1 MKSNSEYLY
10 LHGFNSSDS
19 SLKYERLKKF
29 LHHKDIKII
38 CPNLHFSPAKAI
50 KQIETVIKKKKIVK
64 IIGSSLGGF
73 YAIYFGNKLNIPI
86 IAINPALEP
95 DKSLLNYVGAQK
107 NIYTKKKYIFKKEY
121 LCHLS
126 KIKQSRI
133 KNKKITLLIQSI
145 KDELLPWT
153 HSRNFFKGCKS
164 IFINNG
170 NHGLEDLSNLEYL
183 ACI

>member
-1 MKSNSEYLY
+1 MKSNFEYLY

-19 SLKYERLKKF
+19 SIKYKRLKKF
-29 LHHKDIKII
+29 LSEKNIKII
-38 CPNLHFSPAKAI
+38 CPNLHYCPLTAI
-50 KQIETVIKKKKIVK
+50 KQIELVIKKKKILK

-73 YAIYFGNKLNIPI
+73 YAIYFGNKLNIPTMV
-86 IAINPALEP
+86 INPALEP
-95 DKSLLNYVGAQK
+95 DRSLLSYVGPQK
-107 NIYTKKKYIFKKEY
+107 NLYTKKRYIFRQKY
-121 LCHLS
+121 LYYLS
-126 KIKQSRI
+126 KIKQSKI
-133 KNKKITLLIQSI
+133 KNKKTTILIQSI

-153 HSRNFFKGCKS
+153 HSRDFFKGCKS

>member
-19 SLKYERLKKF
+19 SLKYQRLKKF

-38 CPNLHFSPAKAI
+38 CPNLHYCPLTAI
-50 KQIETVIKKKKIVK
+50 KQIELVINKKKILK

-73 YAIYFGNKLNIPI
+73 YAIYFGNKLNVPI

-95 DKSLLNYVGAQK
+95 DRSLLSYVGAQK

-153 HSRNFFKGCKS
+153 HARNFFKGCKS

>member
-107 NIYTKKKYIFKKEY
+107 NIYTKKKIY
-121 LCHLS
+121 LQKRISLPF
-126 KIKQSRI
+126 I
-133 KNKKITLLIQSI
+133 KN
-145 KDELLPWT
+145 
-153 HSRNFFKGCKS
+153 
-164 IFINNG
+164 
-170 NHGLEDLSNLEYL
+170 
-183 ACI
+183 